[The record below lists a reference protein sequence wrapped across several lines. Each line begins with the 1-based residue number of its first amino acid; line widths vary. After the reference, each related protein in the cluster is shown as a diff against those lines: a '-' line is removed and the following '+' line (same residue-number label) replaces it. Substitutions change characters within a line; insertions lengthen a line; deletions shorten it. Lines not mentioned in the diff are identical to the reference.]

1 MSVGEAEYSPGEV
14 ARTLARLE
22 AGLTELGAKIDS
34 LSFVRAD
41 VWRAEH
47 AALVARIEAIREEGE
62 RDRAEIRK
70 DHSAT
75 QENLRWLVR
84 VLVGAFLAAV
94 VTYVVSGYGGPA

>member
-1 MSVGEAEYSPGEV
+1 MTSEPEYTPGEV

-22 AGLTELGAKIDS
+22 AGLVELGTKIDN

-47 AALVARIEAIREEGE
+47 AALVARIDTVRDEAE
-62 RDRAEIRK
+62 RDRSEVRK
-70 DHSAT
+70 DLAGT

-84 VLVGAFLAAV
+84 VLVGAMLAAV
-94 VTYVVSGYGGPA
+94 VTYIVSGYGGPA